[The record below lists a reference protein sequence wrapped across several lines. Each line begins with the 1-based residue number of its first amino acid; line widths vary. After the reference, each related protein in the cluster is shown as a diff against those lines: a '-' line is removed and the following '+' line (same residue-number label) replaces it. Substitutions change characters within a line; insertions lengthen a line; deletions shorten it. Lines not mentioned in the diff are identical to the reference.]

1 MRFQVPSSHKLHYS
15 FLFYFSPFPF
25 QWIVCFSISCSF
37 TLLFS
42 PSLLSSI
49 HFNTIRSTRKK
60 WRKKY
65 EAIRQLKLNLQ
76 LFIDVYLVSSS
87 IEFLFAISSHLL
99 IPFLSLLIKF
109 SHFFL
114 YPLSELYCLF
124 YLLDTQVEIKG
135 KKCENESAFPTLLCI
150 CLSACVRE
158 TECSEGGK

>member
-1 MRFQVPSSHKLHYS
+1 MRFRVAFSHRLHYS
-15 FLFYFSPFPF
+15 FLFYFSPVPF
-25 QWIVCFSISCSF
+25 QCIVCFSISCSF

-42 PSLLSSI
+42 PPSSSI
-49 HFNTIRSTRKK
+49 YFNTMRSTRKK
-60 WRKKY
+60 WEKSIKQY
-65 EAIRQLKLNLQ
+65 DSLKLNLQ

-124 YLLDTQVEIKG
+124 YLLDAQVEVKE
-135 KKCENESAFPTLLCI
+135 KKCEKESAFPTLLCI
-150 CLSACVRE
+150 CLPACVRE
-158 TECSEGGK
+158 IECSEGGK